1 MVRWSV
7 RRGVAWPGLARWLG
21 VPWRGVAAVLV
32 CPRSNGRA
40 PCNRDDD
47 VGPVAQ
53 TAHRIVPLS
62 VDNRLKPIA
71 SAGYS

>member
-32 CPRSNGRA
+32 CPRSNGRGLLLA
-40 PCNRDDD
+40 
-47 VGPVAQ
+47 
-53 TAHRIVPLS
+53 TETTT
-62 VDNRLKPIA
+62 
-71 SAGYS
+71 